1 LWLTFGSLSL
11 NHYTDTN
18 CKEDDWLRQIFLSQ
32 QNLTAKYQEL
42 ETLVKQYA
50 CLSQKH
56 EELWNQKLLQESE
69 WKDMIYEKLQFILDI
84 LRSVSGH
91 PPSGHPT
98 YPPANLEPLIAHF
111 TPNFTQF
118 AQNFTQL
125 APSFQ
130 AGQPSTFQAGQPS
143 TFQAV
148 QPSTFQAGQPST
160 FQAVQ
165 PSTFQAGQPSTFQAV
180 QPSTFQAGQPLTYG
194 QSPPTGQAPM
204 QISTTE
210 GSYSGQL

>member
-1 LWLTFGSLSL
+1 M

-18 CKEDDWLRQIFLSQ
+18 CKEDNWLRQIFLSQ
-32 QNLTAKYQEL
+32 QNLTARYQEL

-50 CLSQKH
+50 YSSQKH

-69 WKDMIYEKLQFILDI
+69 WKDMIYEKLQFILDT
-84 LRSVSGH
+84 LRLVSNH
-91 PPSGHPT
+91 PPSGHST
-98 YPPANLEPLIAHF
+98 YPPANLEPPIAHF

-118 AQNFTQL
+118 PQNVTQL

-130 AGQPSTFQAGQPS
+130 AGQPLTFQAGP
-143 TFQAV
+143 
-148 QPSTFQAGQPST
+148 
-160 FQAVQ
+160 
-165 PSTFQAGQPSTFQAV
+165 
-180 QPSTFQAGQPLTYG
+180 PSTFQAGQPLTYG